1 MENIII
7 HHSILKGEIKIPPSK
22 SMSHRSIICAGL
34 SHGISNIYNVLL
46 SEDIEATIGVLKNLS
61 VDIKSGTN
69 TLKIK
74 GNTNL
79 HIIDENLNCNE
90 SGSTLR
96 FMIPIAT
103 TTGDHAVF
111 CGKGALS
118 QRPLTPYYDIF
129 DNQKLSYKN
138 NNGKLP
144 LLLDGKLKPGLF
156 KISGDIS
163 SQFISGLLFALPLL
177 DGDSKIIIT
186 TKLESRP
193 YVALTID
200 VLKHYNIIIE
210 NNNYTEFIIKGNQ
223 TYTSSDFT
231 VEGDFSQA
239 AFWIVAGILGAD
251 ITCTGLNMNSHQGD
265 AAIIDIVRNF
275 NGRVIVT
282 KDTVTGHPS
291 KTKGTIVD
299 ASQFPDLVPII
310 TVLAALSDG
319 TTTII
324 NAGRLRLKESDRLK
338 AISTQLNKIGADIKE
353 KPDGLEIH
361 GKLSFSGGQVNS
373 FNDHRIAMSLGIAS
387 LKCTQPLIISDA
399 TCVNKS
405 YPQFWDDL
413 RKLGGK
419 VDEWNMG
426 K

>member
-7 HHSILKGEIKIPPSK
+7 YHSILKGEIRIPPSK
-22 SMSHRSIICAGL
+22 SISHRSIICAGL
-34 SHGISNIYNVLL
+34 SSGISNIHNVLL
-46 SEDIEATIGVLKNLS
+46 SQDIEATIKVLKNLG
-61 VDIKSGTN
+61 VDIQIETHF
-69 TLKIK
+69 LKIK
-74 GNTNL
+74 GSNNL
-79 HIIDENLNCNE
+79 HIIDKNFDCNE

-96 FMIPIAT
+96 FIIPIAA
-103 TTGDHAVF
+103 TTGEHVIF
-111 CGKGALS
+111 SGKGALS

-129 DNQKLSYKN
+129 YDQRLKYKN
-138 NNGKLP
+138 NDGKLP
-144 LLLDGKLKPGLF
+144 LLIDGKLKPGEF
-156 KISGDIS
+156 RVKGNVS

-186 TKLESRP
+186 TKLESLP
-193 YVALTID
+193 YVDLTID

-210 NNNYTEFIIKGNQ
+210 NKNYTEFIIKGNQ
-223 TYTSSDFT
+223 TYRASDFT
-231 VEGDFSQA
+231 IEGDFSQA
-239 AFWIVAGILGAD
+239 AFWIVAGILGSD

-265 AAIIDIVRNF
+265 AAIIEIVRNF
-275 NGRVIVT
+275 NGKVLVRQN
-282 KDTVTGHPS
+282 KVTGLPS
-291 KTKGTIVD
+291 KTKGIIID

-310 TVLAALSDG
+310 TVLAALSEG
-319 TTTII
+319 TTKII
-324 NAGRLRLKESDRLK
+324 NAGRLRLKESDRLN

-353 KPDGLEIH
+353 NPDGLEIH
-361 GKLSFSGGQVNS
+361 GKLNFKGGQVNS
-373 FNDHRIAMSLGIAS
+373 FNDHRIAMALGIAS
-387 LKCTQPLIISDA
+387 LKCTQPLIISDT